1 MNNNL
6 KLKVFILML
15 ILIVC
20 SIFNSFAD
28 SIDYL
33 GHWAQKDIEFLMDKN
48 IINGYKDGSYR
59 PNNGI
64 TRAEFVKIINNVFG
78 FSKKGDISFSDVKK
92 ADWFYEDI
100 KIAVCA
106 GYVSGYED
114 NTLRPN
120 NLITR
125 QEAAK
130 IISTVYDFI
139 ESNSVLNFK
148 DEGQIDS
155 WAKNYIIAVNSNGV
169 MNGYNDNTFRPTQNI
184 TRAEMAKIICNASG
198 DIFNTIG
205 EFSKVEKSNAIINKQ
220 NITLKDITIDG
231 NLYLTEGIGDGNVT
245 LENVTIKG
253 RLIVSGGGKESIH
266 IINSNINELY
276 VNRKK
281 EFVRVVLENVSVSN
295 IVAFDNSIIVITK
308 KTSVENI
315 TINGEVRLIVDKL
328 ANVDTVKVNSKNV
341 EITLDGTI
349 GKIDTSEDVNI
360 NGKIYKKGNISFN
373 EKHNTTERPNKP
385 EEPSKPEQPEAKY
398 SFNAELDKEKYDVNE
413 IITITE
419 KVCKDNTGLENVDIT
434 FKLYGD
440 NLISIDQFTTNSSGV
455 YEYKFKVPDETDTGS
470 YKILLFANE
479 PVNKVIELSIDI
491 DGNILINK
499 DKLNEKI
506 IEAEKLIEDEY
517 TKETWILLRNS
528 LKTAKN
534 VLIQEKLTQLQ
545 IDEALKNL
553 DYSISMLVKKA
564 TIYRSELQKKIVE
577 VELLIE
583 NDYTVES
590 WTGFQLMLK
599 TAQGILSNDNS
610 TYMELEDAIN
620 NLSDAMNSLKKIEK
634 ADKKFLKEE
643 IAKVTSLIEDEYSE
657 DSWIKLQEI
666 LNIANYILLKKEATQ
681 KEVDK
686 TLDDLKNTIDSLV
699 KKGEELNVQVT
710 FNYKECVII
719 PNGYTEDLLITT
731 TGLTDEEIASVVVK
745 SNNDSILS
753 VTQRPE
759 YPEEGFTKIKT
770 RAFGRGKA
778 PGEAKIIA
786 TVTSKDGKLYRAECK
801 VTVIK
806 PAKKELLN
814 GKIKDAKKL
823 LEKDYVEETWSNFNL
838 ALNEADIISKKTLAT
853 QEEVDKALADL
864 ENAIGKLEKIESI
877 DKKALQLRISDANN
891 LVGAD
896 YTEDTWKMLVGALSE
911 AEKVSQ
917 NDNAT
922 QEEVNK
928 SLTDLNNA
936 INSLENIK
944 VSIEDIG
951 LQYYQNGNKV
961 GLMISS
967 DSVDSQNYFRALIG
981 EKISTV
987 DLYSWYGIV
996 DIDISI
1002 DEFEN
1007 LLKAS
1012 EEKIK
1017 IEILDDENGTN
1028 VIERKIVVLKL
1039 NVNKKALQSG
1049 IKDAKSLLEANY
1061 TEDTWKLFVS
1071 ALNEAE
1077 KVSKNANATQ
1087 EEVDKALDDLNNAV
1101 KGLSK
1106 IKVNINLEYY
1116 DGSLDFSGTPVMFE
1130 IDISSYNTT
1139 AKYYK
1144 VILDSYTST
1153 VDSITD
1159 GYGSEMEI
1167 SIDEFEALLKEKG
1180 KVTLVLMSDNK
1191 TTELE
1196 RIEITPILSE

>member
-20 SIFNSFAD
+20 SIGNSFAD

-33 GHWAQKDIEFLMDKN
+33 GHWAQKDIECLMDKN
-48 IINGYKDGSYR
+48 IISGYKDGSYR

-64 TRAEFVKIINNVFG
+64 TRAEFVKIINNAFG
-78 FSKKGDISFSDVKK
+78 FSKKEDISFSDVKK

-114 NTLRPN
+114 NTIRPN

-130 IISTVYDFI
+130 IISTVYDLI

-245 LENVTIKG
+245 LENVKIKG
-253 RLIVSGGGKESIH
+253 RLIVTGGGKDSIH
-266 IINSNINELY
+266 IINSKINELY

-281 EFVRVVLENVSVSN
+281 EFVRVVLDNVVASN

-328 ANVDTVKVNSKNV
+328 ANVDTVKINSKNV

-360 NGKIYKKGNISFN
+360 NGKIYKKGNVSFN

-419 KVCKDNTGLENVDIT
+419 KVCKDNIGLENVDIT

-440 NLISIDQFTTNSSGV
+440 NLISIDQFTTNSSGE

-470 YKILLFANE
+470 YKILLCANE

-491 DGNILINK
+491 DGNILINT
-499 DKLNEKI
+499 DKLNKKI
-506 IEAEKLIEDEY
+506 IEAEKLIKDEY
-517 TKETWILLRNS
+517 TKETWILLQNS

-534 VLIQEKLTQLQ
+534 ILIQENLTQLQ

-583 NDYTVES
+583 DDYTVES
-590 WTGFQLMLK
+590 WGNFQLVLK
-599 TAQGILSNDNS
+599 VVQDILANDNS
-610 TYMELEDAIN
+610 TYIELEDAIN
-620 NLSDAMNSLKKIEK
+620 NLSDAMSSLKKIEK

-657 DSWIKLQEI
+657 DSWSKLQEI

-686 TLDDLKNTIDSLV
+686 TLDDLKNAISFLV
-699 KKGEELNVQVT
+699 KKGEESNVQVT
-710 FNYKECVII
+710 FNYEECVII

-731 TGLTDEEIASVVVK
+731 TGLADEEITSVVVK
-745 SNNDSILS
+745 SNDDSILS

-759 YPEEGFTKIKT
+759 YPEGGFPKSKT
-770 RAFGRGKA
+770 RAFGRGII
-778 PGEAKIIA
+778 PGETKIIA
-786 TVTSKDGKLYRAECK
+786 TVTSKDGKLFRAECK
-801 VTVIK
+801 VIVIK

-814 GKIKDAKKL
+814 GKIKEAKKL
-823 LEKDYVEETWSNFNL
+823 LEKDYVEETWSYFKL
-838 ALNEADIISKKTLAT
+838 ALNEADIISKKTIAT
-853 QEEVDKALADL
+853 QNEVDKALADL
-864 ENAIGKLEKIESI
+864 ENAISKLEKIEFI
-877 DKKALQLRISDANN
+877 DKKALQLRINDVKS
-891 LVGAD
+891 LLETD
-896 YTEDTWKMLVGALSE
+896 YTKDTWKLFISALNE

-917 NDNAT
+917 NVKAT

-928 SLTDLNNA
+928 ALSDLNNA
-936 INSLENIK
+936 INSLQNIK

-961 GLMISS
+961 GLIISS

-981 EKISTV
+981 EKVSTV
-987 DLYSWYGIV
+987 DLYSWYGMV

-1007 LLKAS
+1007 LLKVS

-1017 IEILDDENGTN
+1017 IEILDDAKGAN
-1028 VIERKIVVLKL
+1028 VVEQKTVVLKL
-1039 NVNKKALQSG
+1039 NVNKKALQSEING
-1049 IKDAKSLLEANY
+1049 AKSLLKADYME
-1061 TEDTWKLFVS
+1061 ETWKLFVS

-1087 EEVDKALDDLNNAV
+1087 DEVDKALVVLKNAI

-1106 IKVNINLEYY
+1106 MKTNVKLEYY
-1116 DGSLDFSGTPVMFE
+1116 DGSWDFSGTPVMFE

-1180 KVTLVLMSDNK
+1180 KVTLVLLSDNK
-1191 TTELE
+1191 TTEIE

>member
-20 SIFNSFAD
+20 SIGNSFAD

-33 GHWAQKDIEFLMDKN
+33 GHWAQKDIECLMDKN
-48 IINGYKDGSYR
+48 IISGYKDGSYR
-59 PNNGI
+59 PNSEI

-78 FSKKGDISFSDVKK
+78 FSKVEDISFLDVKNT
-92 ADWFYEDI
+92 DWFYEDI

-130 IISTVYDFI
+130 IISIVYDLI
-139 ESNSVLNFK
+139 ESNSAINFK

-155 WAKNYIIAVNSNGV
+155 WAKNYIIAVSSNGV
-169 MNGYNDNTFRPTQNI
+169 MNGYNDNTFKPTQNI

-205 EFSKVEKSNAIINKQ
+205 VFSKVEKSNAIINKQ
-220 NITLKDITIDG
+220 NITIKDITIDG

-253 RLIVSGGGKESIH
+253 RLIVTGGGKDSIH

-281 EFVRVVLENVSVSN
+281 EFVRVVLDNVVASN

-308 KTSVENI
+308 KTSVENL
-315 TINGEVRLIVDKL
+315 TINGEARLIVDKL
-328 ANVDTVKVNSKNV
+328 ANVDTVKINSKNV
-341 EITLDGTI
+341 EITLDGNI

-360 NGKIYKKGNISFN
+360 NGKIYKKGIVSFN
-373 EKHNTTERPNKP
+373 EIHNTTKRPNKP
-385 EEPSKPEQPEAKY
+385 EEPSKPEQPDVKY

-419 KVCKDNTGLENVDIT
+419 KVYKDNIGLENVDIT

-440 NLISIDQFTTNSSGV
+440 NLISIDQFTTNSSGE
-455 YEYKFKVPDETDTGS
+455 YEYKFKVPVETDTGS
-470 YKILLFANE
+470 YKILLCANE
-479 PVNKVIELSIDI
+479 PVNKIIELRIDI

-499 DKLNEKI
+499 DKLNKKI

-517 TKETWILLRNS
+517 TKETWILFQNS

-534 VLIQEKLTQLQ
+534 ILVQENLMQLQ

-583 NDYTVES
+583 DDYTVES
-590 WTGFQLMLK
+590 WGNFQLVLK
-599 TAQGILSNDNS
+599 AVQDILANDNS
-610 TYMELEDAIN
+610 TYIELEDAIN
-620 NLSDAMNSLKKIEK
+620 NLSDAMSSLKKIEK

-657 DSWIKLQEI
+657 DSWIELQEI

-745 SNNDSILS
+745 SNDDSILS

-759 YPEEGFTKIKT
+759 YPEGGFPKSKT
-770 RAFGRGKA
+770 RAFGRGII
-778 PGEAKIIA
+778 PGETKIIA
-786 TVTSKDGKLYRAECK
+786 TVTSKEGKLFRAECK

-814 GKIKDAKKL
+814 GKIKEAKKL
-823 LEKDYVEETWSNFNL
+823 LEKDYVEETWSYFKL

-853 QEEVDKALADL
+853 QDEVDKALADL
-864 ENAIGKLEKIESI
+864 ENAI
-877 DKKALQLRISDANN
+877 
-891 LVGAD
+891 
-896 YTEDTWKMLVGALSE
+896 
-911 AEKVSQ
+911 
-917 NDNAT
+917 
-922 QEEVNK
+922 
-928 SLTDLNNA
+928 
-936 INSLENIK
+936 
-944 VSIEDIG
+944 
-951 LQYYQNGNKV
+951 
-961 GLMISS
+961 
-967 DSVDSQNYFRALIG
+967 
-981 EKISTV
+981 
-987 DLYSWYGIV
+987 
-996 DIDISI
+996 
-1002 DEFEN
+1002 
-1007 LLKAS
+1007 
-1012 EEKIK
+1012 
-1017 IEILDDENGTN
+1017 
-1028 VIERKIVVLKL
+1028 
-1039 NVNKKALQSG
+1039 
-1049 IKDAKSLLEANY
+1049 
-1061 TEDTWKLFVS
+1061 
-1071 ALNEAE
+1071 
-1077 KVSKNANATQ
+1077 
-1087 EEVDKALDDLNNAV
+1087 

-1106 IKVNINLEYY
+1106 IKVNIKLDYY
-1116 DGSLDFSGTPVMFE
+1116 DGSLDFSGTSVVFQ

-1139 AKYYK
+1139 AKKYK

-1153 VDSITD
+1153 IDSITD
-1159 GYGSEMEI
+1159 GYGSKMEI

-1180 KVTLVLMSDNK
+1180 KVILVLLSEDNI
-1191 TTELE
+1191 TEIE